1 MHNVTIITYN
11 TQTGGIVLVTNPNV
25 ILPQVFSPVISSGPN
40 TGLPVPPSPPSRYA
54 MKCPIQ
60 VSKQP
65 TSYQSYPKIL
75 CPPPARY
82 SRPLGYLKVP
92 SRYPLVPC
100 QCLPQMHPRSI
111 LHVFMPSLQR
121 YLIFSP
127 FHPIHLVVSTE
138 VISTNKP
145 NQ

>member
-25 ILPQVFSPVISSGPN
+25 ILPQVFPPVISSGPN

-75 CPPPARY
+75 CPPPRQVFKA
-82 SRPLGYLKVP
+82 SRISKGPLQVPIGPLPVSPPNASKVHP
-92 SRYPLVPC
+92 SCFHAFPPK
-100 QCLPQMHPRSI
+100 I
-111 LHVFMPSLQR
+111 FN
-121 YLIFSP
+121 FSP